1 MVIDRA
7 GVVFENLVLA
17 RARCM
22 LQFEDGLWVKQVE
35 FAFAAPL
42 VFPAQFQVAVRV
54 FFWPWQKRAAVTG
67 LDIGGEVF

>member
-1 MVIDRA
+1 
-7 GVVFENLVLA
+7 
-17 RARCM
+17 M
-22 LQFEDGLWVKQVE
+22 LQFEDGLWIEQVE